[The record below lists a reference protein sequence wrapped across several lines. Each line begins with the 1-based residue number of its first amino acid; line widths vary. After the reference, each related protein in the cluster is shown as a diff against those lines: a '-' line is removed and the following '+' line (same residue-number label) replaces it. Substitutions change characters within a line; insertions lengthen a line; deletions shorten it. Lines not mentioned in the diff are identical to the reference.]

1 MPAFIMIGSMIIPAI
16 SPGCSSKA
24 RATAS
29 RSLNGTMIVERHDG
43 VGDARA
49 GGDVRR
55 PARRSDVAGVGRD
68 RDLDRVVVPVVA
80 ALDLQ
85 DQIAARDRPHE
96 MNRVHR
102 RLGTRVAETPE
113 RLAEPAGELL
123 GDEDRVF
130 CGLCEVRP
138 AADLGPHGLDDRGM
152 GVTGQA
158 GAVAAVQVD
167 VLGPVDVVD
176 LGTGPVTE
184 PYGLRTRDLPAGGH
198 ARRRATLSPDR

>member
-1 MPAFIMIGSMIIPAI
+1 M
-16 SPGCSSKA
+16 
-24 RATAS
+24 
-29 RSLNGTMIVERHDG
+29 
-43 VGDARA
+43 
-49 GGDVRR
+49 
-55 PARRSDVAGVGRD
+55 
-68 RDLDRVVVPVVA
+68 VPVVA

-85 DQIAARDRPHE
+85 NQIAARDRPHE

-102 RLGTRVAETPE
+102 RLGTRVAKTPE

-123 GDEDRVF
+123 GDEDRVL

-198 ARRRATLSPDR
+198 APGERPSRTIDEPARLGLASEEQRLLLGHDRIKP